1 MCRIGAIKS
10 NEYFHPVKTLELM
23 RSQQKGH
30 DNSCFGFVM
39 EDLRRIF

>member
-10 NEYFHPVKTLELM
+10 KSYVNPCTVLKLM

-30 DNSCFGFVM
+30 DNSGFSM
-39 EDLRRIF
+39 DSTGIP